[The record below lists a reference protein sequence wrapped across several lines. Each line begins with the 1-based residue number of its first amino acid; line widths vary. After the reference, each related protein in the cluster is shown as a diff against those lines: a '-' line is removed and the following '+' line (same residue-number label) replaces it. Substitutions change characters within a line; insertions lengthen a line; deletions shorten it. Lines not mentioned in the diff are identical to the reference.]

1 MKLSQVLAI
10 EKGIKNSTNTK
21 ISALHHKSAHAPLYE
36 GLEKT
41 YRPRDDEGDSLPAES
56 QRIQL
61 RASDVVNDAVEI
73 WSEFFDITYAKD
85 LANCTAKADVVVG
98 ESTVMSQVP
107 VTYLLFLEKKL
118 EDVVKFITELPTL
131 DPSEEWTWDSA
142 SMAYSTKPVETHRSR
157 KVTKPVVLY
166 EATKEH
172 PAQVKEVSEDVIVGF
187 WSKIRYSAA
196 FSAEAKSSHLSKATT
211 LLRAVKVAREAANSS
226 TNAERAKVGE
236 AVFNFIFST
245 EE

>member
-61 RASDVVNDAVEI
+61 RALSVVEEAEEI

-85 LANCTAKADVVVG
+85 QANCEAKADVVVG
-98 ESTVMSQVP
+98 DKVILPQVP

-118 EDVVKFITELPTL
+118 EDVVKFITEIPTL
-131 DPSEEWTWDSA
+131 DPSEEWSWDSA
-142 SMAYSTKPVETHRSR
+142 SMAYATKPTETHRSR

-187 WSKIRYSAA
+187 WRKIRYSAA
-196 FSAEAKSSHLSKATT
+196 FSEETKSSFLARANT
-211 LLRAVKVAREAANSS
+211 LLRSVKVAREAANSA
-226 TNAERAKVGE
+226 TNAKRDKVGS
-236 AVFNFIFST
+236 AIFGFIFAP
-245 EE
+245 EA